1 MFILIRR
8 VICTLS
14 VCYLIFLSVNPHK
27 IICYDYDS
35 VAAYV
40 GLLQEKLIEFKHET
54 GYFPKNLEVMK
65 CMKTENRT
73 CVEYHATDSWEHE
86 WIYIYPAKYG
96 NLEFD
101 LYSKGADGKDDFG
114 KNDDISNWNGIDY
127 WIYNRELV
135 VVDIIKKFVLFS
147 LFICFLSLFIGK
159 KRKPV

>member
-1 MFILIRR
+1 MIPKKI
-8 VICTLS
+8 
-14 VCYLIFLSVNPHK
+14 VCH
-27 IICYDYDS
+27 DYDS

-40 GLLQEKLIEFKHET
+40 GLLQKKLIEFKHET
-54 GYFPKNLEVMK
+54 GYFPKTLAVMK

-73 CVEYHATDSWEHE
+73 CVDYHATDDWGHE
-86 WIYIYPAKYG
+86 FIYIYPAKYG

-114 KNDDISNWNGIDY
+114 KNDDISNWNGISY

-135 VVDIIKKFVLFS
+135 VVEIVTKIVWFS
-147 LFICFLSLFIGK
+147 LFICFLSFFIGK